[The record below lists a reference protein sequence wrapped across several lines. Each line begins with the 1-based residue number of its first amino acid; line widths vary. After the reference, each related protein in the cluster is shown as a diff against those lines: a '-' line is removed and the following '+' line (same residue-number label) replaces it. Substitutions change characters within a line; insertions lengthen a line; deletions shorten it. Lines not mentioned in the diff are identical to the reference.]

1 MLTDQR
7 HLFELPAGGAYFNAA
22 YMGPFLKSATEAGAA
37 ALAMRA
43 RPWTTGAEDFFTT
56 SERLRETAGRLFGAS
71 GESMALVPSASYGLA
86 TAAKNLL
93 LGKGQEILILD
104 GQFPSN
110 VFIWRRLAAER
121 KATLRVVSRPPGESW
136 TEAVLG
142 AIRKRTA
149 IAALPHVHWVDG
161 GRLDLEA
168 IGERARKKGA
178 ALVLDLT
185 QSLGALPF
193 DAAAVDPDFA
203 VAAGYKWLLGPYTTG
218 FLYAAERHWAGA
230 PLEENWIVR
239 KGAEDFAGLTN
250 YSDGYADGAR
260 RYDMGERSNFQLL
273 PIAEAALD
281 QILDWTP
288 EAVAETLGAMNERLA
303 ARLNEIGLETEG
315 APDRA
320 GHYLT
325 AGLPDNAPEDLLARL
340 KAEGVFISQ
349 RGPRLRITGHLN
361 IDEGDQDRLVNALRK
376 HLA

>member
-43 RPWTTGAEDFFTT
+43 RPWASGAEDFFTT
-56 SERLRETAGRLFGAS
+56 SERVRERAGRLFGAS
-71 GESMALVPSASYGLA
+71 GESIALVPSASYGLA
-86 TAAKNLL
+86 TAAKNLKVK
-93 LGKGQEILILD
+93 KGQEILVLD

-110 VFIWRRLAAER
+110 VLIWRRLAAER
-121 KATLRVVSRPPGESW
+121 KAKLRVVRRETGQSW
-136 TEAVLG
+136 TQAVLDG
-142 AIRKRTA
+142 IGKRTA

-161 GRLDLEA
+161 GTLDLEA
-168 IGERARKKGA
+168 ISRRLRKKDA
-178 ALVLDLT
+178 ALALDLT

-193 DAAAVDPDFA
+193 DAETVDPDFA
-203 VAAGYKWLLGPYTTG
+203 VAAGYKWLLGPYTAG
-218 FLYAAERHWAGA
+218 YLYVAARHWPGA

-239 KGAEDFAGLTN
+239 QGAEDFAGLTN
-250 YSDGYADGAR
+250 YSDRYAEGAR
-260 RYDMGERSNFQLL
+260 RFDMGERSNFQLL
-273 PIAEAALD
+273 PVAEAALN
-281 QILDWTP
+281 QILRWTP
-288 EAVAETLGAMNERLA
+288 EAVAETLSAMNETLA
-303 ARLNEIGLETEG
+303 ARLNEIGLETGG

-325 AGLPDNAPEDLLARL
+325 AGLPNTAPEDLLARL
-340 KAEGVFISQ
+340 KADGVFISQ

-361 IDEGDQDRLVNALRK
+361 IGEDDQDRLVSALRK